1 MKKDWIYI
9 ILLIVLAVV
18 LCMPVKSL
26 FSENDDDE
34 ESQITHVTLAEDGE
48 EYTIPAVEG
57 QVIVMFREDVT
68 EDRVREILADNDIQ
82 VISKLEQLNYYLL
95 GVQPGDE
102 GKLITRLQS
111 CQEVGFVG
119 PDVLETLL
127 SVQPCVIDGFVGDH
141 GGRVKEMLEESCSD
155 LYVNTYDVSKDNG
168 KSVSSNKVDD
178 ALYRILSNMSSSE
191 SVVINMSFGPRL
203 ENSQGARASG
213 WSDPDANRSAYRYQ
227 YRCTMQRLVK
237 MVSRYDNLDFVI
249 TKSSGNV
256 GMKHMEEIV
265 ADIQQYLSP
274 EENRVFE
281 RHFMIV
287 SAKDDYCSS
296 DYSNDVTPGVTNPM
310 VVKVDISDKTAQ
322 SPSWQGTS
330 FSSPRFAGCIANAAN
345 ALNLKVVDVLSYA
358 RLANTKTSNG
368 VISCDQIYSESDRE
382 KEKRFTSP
390 DLKWKQLQGHVK
402 QLKQIEKNGY
412 AVYNFDRQGNFISYD
427 DSYSD
432 APYRIERNKNGQIVG
447 WCQWEEENE
456 TNNYGEEYCYNS
468 DGYICKMNSGDY
480 DEEDKSCEYVLNDR
494 GWPISAKCEMWCVG
508 NESPYKDKVSYS
520 YSNIDTHGNWLK
532 VKVITTGQFENTS
545 YSYASTITR
554 KITYWE

>member
-48 EYTIPAVEG
+48 EYTIPAIEG

-68 EDRVREILADNDIQ
+68 EDLVREILADNDIQ

-141 GGRVKEMLEESCSD
+141 GGRVKEMLEESCSN

-168 KSVSSNKVDD
+168 KSISSNKVDD

-227 YRCTMQRLVK
+227 YRCSMQRLVK
-237 MVSRYDNLDFVI
+237 IASRYDNLDFVI
-249 TKSSGNV
+249 TKSSGND

-296 DYSNDVTPGVTNPM
+296 DYSNDVAPGVTNPM

-390 DLKWKQLQGHVK
+390 DLKWKQVHGRVK
-402 QLKQIEKNGY
+402 QVEYIGEYNYNAYFNFNREGRYVSYNDTYDEKSTYKRDKKGRIIEWTVTVDY
-412 AVYNFDRQGNFISYD
+412 HVLY
-427 DSYSD
+427 
-432 APYRIERNKNGQIVG
+432 V
-447 WCQWEEENE
+447 
-456 TNNYGEEYCYNS
+456 EEYTYNK
-468 DGYICKMNSGDY
+468 DGYIYKESNGD
-480 DEEDKSCEYVLNDR
+480 DEEGDDLIYVLNDK
-494 GWPISAKCEMWCVG
+494 GWPVSATCKTWYVG
-508 NESPYKDKVSYS
+508 DEGYEKSTISYS
-520 YSNIDTHGNWLK
+520 YPKIDDHGNWLVCV
-532 VKVITTGQFENTS
+532 VKRVGRDLYENKPFSRKT
-545 YSYASTITR
+545 TITR